1 MYHTNACSE
10 GVERNVEPIKISRAE
25 ARQLAVIGQRL
36 DRRPRGKVT
45 KARVLE
51 TIEHLGCVQL
61 DTISV
66 VARSHETV
74 LWSRLGAFDPA
85 LVWKL
90 YEDRKLF
97 EYWTHAAA
105 ITPIHMF
112 PYFRATMDR
121 FRDGDVGSWLEQ
133 HAELAAHIMA
143 EIEANGP
150 QQSRSFEGPLEGKAS
165 PWEWY
170 GGKPAKQALDYL
182 WCIGDLTV
190 VNRQGFQRLYDLTAR
205 SIDDDVRVQVFTA
218 EERQRFFTAKALS
231 AMGIA
236 TARWTAD
243 YFRTGGKPHVYPKDS
258 AAQLDSLVQEGSA
271 LRVEIEGVAEHAW
284 LHPGMLAKLDD
295 LRAGRGKPVLTT
307 LLSPFDSLVWHRG
320 RALDLFDFDYR
331 IEVYTPEPKR
341 KYGYYSLPILHRGRL
356 IGRIDLHYNRKAKL
370 LTIRAA
376 HLEPN
381 VKPSEP
387 IATAIIGAV
396 TDYLRFLGGGEIVLG
411 SVTNPP
417 ALAPM
422 LKQAIHSGESEPESV
437 FNVEAEAAV
446 LA

>member
-1 MYHTNACSE
+1 
-10 GVERNVEPIKISRAE
+10 VESNVEPIKISRDE
-25 ARQLAVIGQRL
+25 ARLLAVIGQRL

-90 YEDRKLF
+90 YADRKLF

-112 PYFRATMDR
+112 PYFRAVMDR
-121 FRDGDVGSWLEQ
+121 FRDGDVGGWLEQ
-133 HAELAAHIMA
+133 NAELAAHIMA

-150 QQSRSFEGPLEGKAS
+150 QLSRSFEGPLEGKAS

-182 WCIGDLTV
+182 WCIGELTV
-190 VNRQGFQRLYDLTAR
+190 INRQGFQRLYDLTAR
-205 SIDDDVRVQVFTA
+205 SISEELRAELPST

-243 YFRTGGKPHVYPKDS
+243 YFRTGGKPHVNAKDS
-258 AAQLDSLVQEGSA
+258 AAQLDRMVEEGA
-271 LRVEIEGVAEHAW
+271 ACRVDIAGLEEPAW
-284 LHPGMLAKLDD
+284 LHSSMLGKLDD

-356 IGRIDLHYNRKAKL
+356 IGRIDLHYNRKARL

-376 HLEPN
+376 HLEPK
-381 VKPSEP
+381 VRPSES
-387 IATAIIGAV
+387 IAAAIAGAV
-396 TDYLRFLGGGEIVLG
+396 ADYLGFLGGGEIVLG
-411 SVTNPP
+411 SITDPP
-417 ALAPM
+417 ALAPL
-422 LKQAIHSGESEPESV
+422 LKQAIHGCESKPVLEI
-437 FNVEAEAAV
+437 EADTAA

>member
-1 MYHTNACSE
+1 M
-10 GVERNVEPIKISRAE
+10 EPIKISRDE

-36 DRRPRGKVT
+36 DRRPRGKAT

-51 TIEHLGCVQL
+51 MIEHLGCVQL

-112 PYFRATMDR
+112 PYFRDTMER
-121 FRDGDVGSWLEQ
+121 FRNGDVGNWL
-133 HAELAAHIMA
+133 AENADLAAGIMT
-143 EIEANGP
+143 EIETNGP
-150 QQSRSFEGPLEGKAS
+150 QQSRSFEGPAEESAS
-165 PWEWY
+165 PWQWY

-190 VNRQGFQRLYDLTAR
+190 INRQGFQRLYDLTSR
-205 SIDDDVRVQVFTA
+205 SIAEDLRARVPDTC
-218 EERQRFFTAKALS
+218 EKQRFFVTKALS

-236 TARWTAD
+236 TARWIAD
-243 YFRTGGKPHVYPKDS
+243 YFRTGGKPHVNARDS
-258 AAQLDSLVQEGSA
+258 TIQLDRLTDEGLA
-271 LRVEIEGVAEHAW
+271 HRVEIKGIDEPAW
-284 LHPGMLAKLDD
+284 LHPGMLGKLDE

-331 IEVYTPEPKR
+331 IEIYTPEPKR

-370 LTIRAA
+370 MTIRSA
-376 HLEPN
+376 HLEPK
-381 VKPSEP
+381 VRPSDR
-387 IATAIIGAV
+387 IAAAIAGSVI
-396 TDYLRFLGGGEIVLG
+396 DYMQFLGGGEIVVGAKTTPDALG
-411 SVTNPP
+411 P
-417 ALAPM
+417 L
-422 LKQAIHSGESEPESV
+422 LKEAIRGGNSEPAIALELESD
-437 FNVEAEAAV
+437 EAVV